1 MQNRNMF
8 LYRRQ
13 GPKKR
18 PKSGT
23 PRKGRNPQKGLPN
36 SARDLLPIIQPAT
49 KALAQML
56 AGRTAASGQLGHAR
70 AVLAQ
75 TEKLVSE
82 RAHNRLNPAE
92 REEFFEQVARL
103 KLTLS
108 DAESEAEF
116 QAAEEQQPAQP
127 SIPVDRER
135 LKAMAMSLTSS
146 GAKNAASGSDPKQGA
161 AFEDRAESAPSALN
175 EEPAADLEVASAD
188 QSQPQSTGD
197 DDVASDVTA
206 AAESAD
212 RPIDPKQLRLPRN
225 TADKLALQSA
235 AIGSVDDVPRR
246 RKAKSTRS
254 KAPAKPASQPQPEPP
269 KEDGLG
275 DRDEPLSLSKTAKGE
290 QKLPKG
296 WIIDDEGFVVPGPS

>member
-36 SARDLLPIIQPAT
+36 SARELLPIIQPAT

-70 AVLAQ
+70 AVLAH
-75 TEKLVSE
+75 TERLVAE

-116 QAAEEQQPAQP
+116 QAAEEQAPASVP
-127 SIPVDRER
+127 VPVDRER
-135 LKAMAMSLTSS
+135 LKAMALSLTMTSDRSKSYGSS
-146 GAKNAASGSDPKQGA
+146 SPDDGADSQSKEDPGTSTAATGDGTSADGESSESLKPG
-161 AFEDRAESAPSALN
+161 DRAAADAGG
-175 EEPAADLEVASAD
+175 EPAAAKPSPPSKPIRSGDTLTLQPGTTVSIDGTKRRRKPKLDGTPSGKAASRSVAKR
-188 QSQPQSTGD
+188 STKMS
-197 DDVASDVTA
+197 DDVAADV
-206 AAESAD
+206 AEV
-212 RPIDPKQLRLPRN
+212 KE
-225 TADKLALQSA
+225 
-235 AIGSVDDVPRR
+235 
-246 RKAKSTRS
+246 KSSSS
-254 KAPAKPASQPQPEPP
+254 KASNN
-269 KEDGLG
+269 
-275 DRDEPLSLSKTAKGE
+275 

-296 WIIDDEGFVVPGPS
+296 WIIDEEGFVVPGTG